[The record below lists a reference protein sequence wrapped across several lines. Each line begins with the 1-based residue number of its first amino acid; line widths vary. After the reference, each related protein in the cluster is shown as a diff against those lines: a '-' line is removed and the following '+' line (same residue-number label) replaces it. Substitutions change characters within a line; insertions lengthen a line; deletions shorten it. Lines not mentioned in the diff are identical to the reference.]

1 MKYMEFAKSRN
12 KRSY

>member
-1 MKYMEFAKSRN
+1 MEFAKSRN